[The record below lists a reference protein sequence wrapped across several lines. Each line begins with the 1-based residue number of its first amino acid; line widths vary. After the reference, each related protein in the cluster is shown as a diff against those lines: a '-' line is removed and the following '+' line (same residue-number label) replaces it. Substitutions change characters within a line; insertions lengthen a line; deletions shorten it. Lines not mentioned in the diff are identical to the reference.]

1 MNRSIGS
8 GRTSLLFVV
17 CGLLLVAGAASEE
30 PPARSASSGGT
41 SSTSA
46 DRHAMPVAS
55 AREQAKLLH
64 TVYAATL
71 DVMHERYFHSDRAP
85 VPARA
90 MEDVFAQLARE
101 RHIEAR
107 WIGVNARTMSLPHE
121 PRDDFER
128 SAAEALRSGKP
139 EHESVEGGFYRR
151 AEPIPLGAGCL
162 VCHGNFGMETKSPKF
177 AGLVIKVPVK
187 KQND

>member
-1 MNRSIGS
+1 MTRSIGTGKRS
-8 GRTSLLFVV
+8 ILFLA
-17 CGLLLVAGAASEE
+17 CGLLLVAGAASDE
-30 PPARSASSGGT
+30 PHARLKSSDDT
-41 SSTSA
+41 SSSSA
-46 DRHAMPVAS
+46 DRHAMPVES

-71 DVMHERYFHSDRAP
+71 DVMHERYFHSERAP

-121 PRDDFER
+121 PKDDFER
-128 SAAEALRSGKP
+128 SAAEALRSGKR

-162 VCHGNFGMETKSPKF
+162 VCHGNFGTETKSPRF

>member
-1 MNRSIGS
+1 MNRLIGL
-8 GRTSLLFVV
+8 GKTSLLLVA
-17 CGLLLVAGAASEE
+17 CGLLLVAGAASDE
-30 PPARSASSGGT
+30 PPARSANPDDMSSP
-41 SSTSA
+41 SA
-46 DRHAMPVAS
+46 DRHAMPVES

-71 DVMHERYFHSDRAP
+71 DVMHERYFHSERAP

-121 PRDDFER
+121 PKDDFER
-128 SAAEALRSGKP
+128 SAAEALRSGKR
-139 EHESVEGGFYRR
+139 EHESVDGGFYRR
-151 AEPIPLGAGCL
+151 AAPIPLGAGCL
-162 VCHGNFGMETKSPKF
+162 VCHGNFGMETKSPRF

-187 KQND
+187 EQND